1 MVGTVPD
8 EEFPLVEGPCVMTGL
23 RLMVSGQE
31 VKIARGTPALLAAA
45 CLTAQVMGIQGPQAL
60 LAGDIGIGR
69 GSARIYEHLSRILKA
84 RSPRGITFHYIQ
96 PDLDWHNRILVEIEE
111 LSPRPMLVADAG
123 YMYVAKMSGY
133 ASSYDLF
140 TPDVGEMA
148 FLADEGAPHPFYT
161 RGFLTEEED
170 RVPDLVTR
178 AYRTGGAAGHLLV
191 KGHCDH
197 IAAKGEIVAKVC
209 EPCIE
214 AMEPIGGTGDTLTGI
229 VTGLLAAGLPV
240 VESCLKGA
248 EANRSMGALACPT
261 PASSVKDLLH
271 FLPRSLEDLPRGKT
285 VTVKTGP

>member
-1 MVGTVPD
+1 MSWLVVGTIPV
-8 EEFPLVEGPCVMTGL
+8 EEFPLVEGPCLMTGS
-23 RLMVSGQE
+23 RLIVSGQE
-31 VKIARGTPALLAAA
+31 VKIARGTSALLAAA
-45 CLTAQVMGIQGPQAL
+45 CLTAQVMGIQAPQAL

-69 GSARIYEHLSRILKA
+69 GSARIYERVPSVLKA
-84 RSPRGITFHYIQ
+84 RSLRGITFHYIQ
-96 PDLDWHNRILVEIEE
+96 PDLDWHNRILMDMEDLGNKPI
-111 LSPRPMLVADAG
+111 LVADAG

-148 FLADEGAPHPFYT
+148 FLADERAPHPFYT

-170 RVPDLVTR
+170 QVPDLVSR
-178 AYRTGGAAGHLLV
+178 AYRTRGAAEHLLV

-197 IAAKGEIVAKVC
+197 IAAKGKIVAKVC

-229 VTGLLAAGLPV
+229 VTGLLAAGLPM
-240 VESCLKGA
+240 VESCLAGA
-248 EANRSMGALACPT
+248 KANRSMGALACPT

-271 FLPRSLEDLPRGKT
+271 FLPRSLEDVLRSEA
-285 VTVKTGP
+285 GP